1 LIHQLNILNSSPAKL
16 GGNSILMRQIPKRE
30 GGEEGGREGNIV
42 QIGRKRRKRII
53 NKLRLYM

>member
-1 LIHQLNILNSSPAKL
+1 
-16 GGNSILMRQIPKRE
+16 MRQIPKRE